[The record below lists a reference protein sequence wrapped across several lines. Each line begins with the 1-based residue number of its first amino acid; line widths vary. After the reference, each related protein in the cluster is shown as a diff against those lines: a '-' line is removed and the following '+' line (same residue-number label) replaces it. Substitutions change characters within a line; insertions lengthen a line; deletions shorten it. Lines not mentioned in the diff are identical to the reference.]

1 MVALLSAVLSV
12 VWTAALTI
20 YQRDSIME
28 DVADNDH
35 TIRPATDSL
44 FISPQLENQVDPLCE
59 TEFQLADHVVV
70 DGPGETSIFVS
81 GE

>member
-1 MVALLSAVLSV
+1 
-12 VWTAALTI
+12 
-20 YQRDSIME
+20 ME